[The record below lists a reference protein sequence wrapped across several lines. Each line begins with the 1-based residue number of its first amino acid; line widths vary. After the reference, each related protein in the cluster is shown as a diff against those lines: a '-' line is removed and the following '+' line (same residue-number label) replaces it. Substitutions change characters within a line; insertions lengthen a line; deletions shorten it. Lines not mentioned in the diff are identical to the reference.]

1 METLKR
7 VIAILAIIVGIL
19 FSLLWFGFY
28 NWVATERSTTFF
40 EELIREP
47 EYLLFFL
54 PGLAL
59 IAFPIWYLRRP
70 KKQEKEEE

>member
-19 FSLLWFGFY
+19 FSLIWLGVY
-28 NWVATERSTTFF
+28 NWVATERSTTIFR
-40 EELIREP
+40 ELMREP

-59 IAFPIWYLRRP
+59 IAFPIWYLLRP
-70 KKQEKEEE
+70 KKQEKDEE